1 MRLVRFNGERYVP
14 FSDVI
19 ESNQARPLSQEPSA
33 QTGVSHSA
41 RQLHRHQRR
50 SHIQPQRL
58 GTFRR
63 PEGCRATRTSSEQ

>member
-33 QTGVSHSA
+33 QTASPIPPAITPSSA
-41 RQLHRHQRR
+41 AVAHPAAAARNL
-50 SHIQPQRL
+50 P
-58 GTFRR
+58 
-63 PEGCRATRTSSEQ
+63 ATGGLSRNPDVI